1 MNDFFSDQKSVSLFG
16 IERLNML
23 QNLYI
28 KNYALIDK
36 INLSFGKGLTIITG
50 ETGAGKSILLGG
62 LELIRGKRAQQGL
75 LKDTTRKSI
84 VEAGFAI
91 ASYHLE
97 SFFEAEDID
106 FEPETIIR
114 RELLPNGKSRAFIN
128 DSPARLETLNRLSEQ
143 LLDIHSQHQTLELN
157 QKTFQFELLDA
168 VAGNAKVLNTYK
180 NTYNQFLKL
189 KKSLQELSVKL
200 MYAEK
205 ELDYKK
211 FQLDELQEFKLDDID
226 YDFLEQQIKKID
238 HQEVINRV
246 LNEAI
251 QKLDGED
258 LGILPQIIELKSGL
272 NKISSYSDKFQ
283 QLSQRFESLHWEIQ
297 DVVDEINHQIEGDA
311 FNPAEQEHLQ
321 NQYAAINRLLL
332 KHQVLSLDDLIR
344 LRDKLLVDVTDL
356 SSLQEQIG
364 ETESA
369 LQKMEKELLETAQK
383 IHQNREKAIPKLTR
397 QIEELLQ
404 ELSMNHTQLKIRLTP
419 AKGFLPNGRDELQFQ
434 ISSDKGQHFGDLKRI
449 ASGGEL
455 SRLMLAVKTVLSKY
469 KKLPTLI
476 FDEIDTGISGEVAQN
491 MANVLKKMSQNMQVI
506 VITHLPQIAVK
517 GDAHFKVF
525 KTTDKGVNTQVKL
538 LSDEERVYEIAEML
552 EGKPPSDSA
561 LQHAR
566 HLLGR

>member
-1 MNDFFSDQKSVSLFG
+1 MFG
-16 IERLNML
+16 IERLHML
-23 QNLYI
+23 QNLYL

-36 INLSFGKGLTIITG
+36 INLSFGNGLTIITG

-75 LKDTTRKSI
+75 LKDMSQKSI

-91 ASYHLE
+91 APYHLE
-97 SFFEAEDID
+97 SLFEAEDID

-128 DSPARLETLNRLSEQ
+128 DSPARLETLSRLSEQ

-157 QKTFQFELLDA
+157 QKSFQFELLDA

-180 NTYNQFLKL
+180 NIYKRFLEL

-226 YDFLEQQIKKID
+226 YDFLEQQVKKID

-251 QKLDGED
+251 QKLDDEN
-258 LGILPQIIELKSGL
+258 LGILPQIIALKSAF

-297 DVVDEINHQIEGDA
+297 DVVDEINRQIEGDA
-311 FNPAEQEHLQ
+311 FNPAEQERLQ
-321 NQYAAINRLLL
+321 NQYAAINKLLL
-332 KHQVLSLDDLIR
+332 KHQVLSLDDLIH

-356 SSLQEQIG
+356 SSLQEQIS
-364 ETESA
+364 ETESQ
-369 LQKMEKELLETAQK
+369 LQKVEKELLETAHK
-383 IHQNREKAIPKLTR
+383 IHQNREKAIPKLIR

-404 ELSMNHTQLKIRLTP
+404 ELSMEHTQLKITLTP
-419 AKGFLPNGRDELQFQ
+419 AKDFLPNGQDELQFQ

-491 MANVLKKMSQNMQVI
+491 MADVLKKLSQNMQVI

-517 GDAHFKVF
+517 GDTHFKVF

-566 HLLGR
+566 HLLGS

>member
-1 MNDFFSDQKSVSLFG
+1 
-16 IERLNML
+16 ML

-36 INLSFGKGLTIITG
+36 INLSFGDGLTIITG

-75 LKDTTRKSI
+75 LKDTSQKSI
-84 VEAGFAI
+84 VEAGFDI

-97 SFFEAEDID
+97 SLFETEDID

-128 DSPARLETLNRLSEQ
+128 DSPARLETLSRLSEQ

-157 QKTFQFELLDA
+157 QKSFQFELLDA

-180 NTYNQFLKL
+180 NTYKQFLEL

-211 FQLDELQEFKLDDID
+211 FQLDELQEFKLDDVD
-226 YDFLEQQIKKID
+226 YDFLEQQVKKID

-251 QKLDGED
+251 QKLDDEN
-258 LGILPQIIELKSGL
+258 LGILPQIIELKTGF
-272 NKISSYSDKFQ
+272 NKISLYSDKFQ

-297 DVVDEINHQIEGDA
+297 DVVDEINRQIEGDA
-311 FNPAEQEHLQ
+311 FNPAEQERLQ
-321 NQYAAINRLLL
+321 NQYAAINKLLL

-356 SSLQEQIG
+356 SSLQEQIS
-364 ETESA
+364 ETESE
-369 LQKMEKELLETAQK
+369 LQKVEKEMLETARK
-383 IHQNREKAIPKLTR
+383 IHQNREKAIPKLIR
-397 QIEELLQ
+397 QIEALLQ
-404 ELSMNHTQLKIRLTP
+404 ELSMSHTQLKISLTP
-419 AKGFLPNGRDELQFQ
+419 AKDFLSNGRDELQFQ
-434 ISSDKGQHFGDLKRI
+434 ISSDKGRHFGDLKRI

-491 MANVLKKMSQNMQVI
+491 MANVLKKLSQNMQVI

-517 GDAHFKVF
+517 GDTHFKVF
-525 KTTDKGVNTQVKL
+525 KTTDKGVNTQVKM

-566 HLLGR
+566 HLLGS

>member
-1 MNDFFSDQKSVSLFG
+1 MFG
-16 IERLNML
+16 IERLHML
-23 QNLYI
+23 QNLYL

-36 INLSFGKGLTIITG
+36 INLSFGNGLTIITG

-75 LKDTTRKSI
+75 LKDMSQKSI

-91 ASYHLE
+91 APYHLE
-97 SFFEAEDID
+97 SLFEAEDID

-128 DSPARLETLNRLSEQ
+128 DSPARLETLSRLSEQ

-157 QKTFQFELLDA
+157 QKSFQFELLDA

-180 NTYNQFLKL
+180 NIYKKFLEL

-226 YDFLEQQIKKID
+226 YDFLEQQVKKID

-251 QKLDGED
+251 QKLDDEN
-258 LGILPQIIELKSGL
+258 LGILPQIIALKSAF

-297 DVVDEINHQIEGDA
+297 DVVDEINRQIEGDA
-311 FNPAEQEHLQ
+311 FNPAEQERLQ
-321 NQYAAINRLLL
+321 NQYAAINKLLL
-332 KHQVLSLDDLIR
+332 KHQVLSLDDLIH

-356 SSLQEQIG
+356 SSLQEQIS
-364 ETESA
+364 ETESQ
-369 LQKMEKELLETAQK
+369 LQKVEKELLETAHK
-383 IHQNREKAIPKLTR
+383 IHQNREKAIPKLIR

-404 ELSMNHTQLKIRLTP
+404 ELSMEHTQLKITLTP
-419 AKGFLPNGRDELQFQ
+419 AKDFLPNGQDELQFQ

-491 MANVLKKMSQNMQVI
+491 MADVLKKLSQNMQVI

-517 GDAHFKVF
+517 GDTHFKVF

-552 EGKPPSDSA
+552 EGKLPSDSA

-566 HLLGR
+566 HLLGS

>member
-1 MNDFFSDQKSVSLFG
+1 MFG
-16 IERLNML
+16 IERLHML
-23 QNLYI
+23 QNLYL

-36 INLSFGKGLTIITG
+36 INLSFGNGLTIITG

-75 LKDTTRKSI
+75 LKDMSQKSI

-91 ASYHLE
+91 APYHLE
-97 SFFEAEDID
+97 SLFEAEDID

-128 DSPARLETLNRLSEQ
+128 DSPARLETLSRLSEQ

-157 QKTFQFELLDA
+157 QKSFQFELLDA

-180 NTYNQFLKL
+180 NIYKRFLEL

-226 YDFLEQQIKKID
+226 YDFLEQQVKKID

-251 QKLDGED
+251 QKLDDEN
-258 LGILPQIIELKSGL
+258 LGILPRIIALKSGF

-297 DVVDEINHQIEGDA
+297 DVVDEINRQIEGDA
-311 FNPAEQEHLQ
+311 FNPAEQERLQ
-321 NQYAAINRLLL
+321 NQYAAINKLLL
-332 KHQVLSLDDLIR
+332 KHQVLSLDDLIH

-356 SSLQEQIG
+356 SSLQEQIR
-364 ETESA
+364 ETESQ
-369 LQKMEKELLETAQK
+369 LQKVEKELLETAHK
-383 IHQNREKAIPKLTR
+383 IHQNREKAIPKLIR

-404 ELSMNHTQLKIRLTP
+404 ELSMEHTQLKIMLTP
-419 AKGFLPNGRDELQFQ
+419 AKDFLPNGQDELQFQ
-434 ISSDKGQHFGDLKRI
+434 ISSDKGQHFGDLKHI

-491 MANVLKKMSQNMQVI
+491 MADVLKKLSQNMQVI

-517 GDAHFKVF
+517 GDTHFKVF
-525 KTTDKGVNTQVKL
+525 KTTDKGVNTQVRL

-566 HLLGR
+566 HLLGS